1 MPDASA
7 PSALARRDY
16 LAIAPQPSLL
26 LWETPFWLALLYIA
40 LLPGSLSPWW
50 EWFDL
55 PVRSA
60 EGVVVLGAALYLV
73 PALLDRRHAAGF
85 RASAALL
92 VPILIALAYAFV
104 STFWVP
110 LDPEDLR
117 AMRLTLAYA
126 VAAPLLAWGVV
137 GGYNREDLYHFAW
150 RLTAFL
156 ALVSVVYAAE
166 SILSLGLRSELGQ
179 NTLLDF
185 GIERVRGPLFGSS
198 TGYLVLLPALAFA
211 IQHVVDVKSR
221 RAAGLGMVLALL
233 VTMLGLGSRAALVL
247 LSIYL
252 VLLSFL
258 IKSARKRL
266 LAVLLTVVF
275 TAAAAGLVFSQ
286 ANTDRLQNFEDDSRR
301 ATHVTALRAVEEQ
314 PLSTTLVGA
323 GYGGIWNWYL
333 TDSRNGER
341 LATGDN
347 IVRTPFGPSLYHS
360 HSTFLEMA
368 MELGAVGAV
377 AFAAMSFGFLSIVAR
392 CWRRGVFQPFSC
404 GLAATG
410 LGLLFDLF
418 LFKNTTV
425 NLIWWF
431 YAIAMSVLARYEPE
445 DSCGS

>member
-1 MPDASA
+1 MTDASA
-7 PSALARRDY
+7 VAAAARRDY
-16 LAIAPQPSLL
+16 LAVAPPPSLL

-60 EGVVVLGAALYLV
+60 EGAVVLSAAFYAI
-73 PALLDRRHAAGF
+73 PAILDRRHGFGF

-92 VPILIALAYAFV
+92 VPMLVALAYAFG
-104 STFWVP
+104 STFWVE
-110 LDPEDLR
+110 LDADDLR
-117 AMRLTLAYA
+117 AMRLTLIYA
-126 VAAPLLAWGVV
+126 SAAPLLAWGVV
-137 GGYNREDLYHFAW
+137 GGYSREDLYHFVW
-150 RLTAFL
+150 RLSAFL

-211 IQHVVDVKSR
+211 IQHVIDVKSR

-301 ATHVTALRAVEEQ
+301 ATHVTAARAVEEQ
-314 PLSTTLVGA
+314 PLSTTLRGA
-323 GYGGIWNWYL
+323 GYGAIWNWYL

-347 IVRTPFGPSLYHS
+347 IIRTPFGPSLYHS

-377 AFAAMSFGFLSIVAR
+377 AFATMSFGFLSLVAR
-392 CWRRGVFQPFSC
+392 CWRRGVLQAFSC

-425 NLIWWF
+425 NLIWWL
-431 YAIAMSVLARYEPE
+431 YAIAMSMLARYEPE
-445 DSCGS
+445 DTCGS